1 MTKTTMG
8 SRIEQARREQGFNG
22 RQLATRLGVKPA
34 TIENWESD
42 RSEPRSNKL
51 LTLAGILNVS
61 VLWLLQGE
69 TGSDA
74 PRRTYAFSET
84 ASIAHK
90 LDRAVAM
97 QQEIA
102 ALLIEASADIA
113 RLQRELDSEKD
124 LAA

>member
-1 MTKTTMG
+1 MTQTTMG
-8 SRIEQARREQGFNG
+8 CRIEQARREQGFNN

-69 TGSDA
+69 HGSGTA
-74 PRRTYAFSET
+74 RQNQVFSET
-84 ASIAHK
+84 ASIAQK
-90 LDRAVAM
+90 LDRAVAL

-102 ALLIEASADIA
+102 ALLIETSADIT

-124 LAA
+124 MAA